1 MSVASTLYDK
11 QLVSDLI
18 SKVKGKSSLTALG
31 QQVPVAF
38 VGNKEFTFTMDK
50 DIDIVAENGAK
61 SHGGITMNPIT
72 IVPVKFEYGA
82 RISDEF
88 VYASDEQKVDYLTAF
103 NDGFAKKLAIG
114 LDLAAMHGVNPRT
127 KVLSSLVSTYSF
139 DQIVSNTVTYL
150 GSSSRADENIEA
162 AIALV
167 EGGDGDVTGMAISPT
182 MRAALASYT
191 KSTGE
196 KLYPDFAFG
205 GQPASLGG
213 QRLSINKT
221 VSQAVKA
228 TAEADAAIKD
238 HAIIGDFANMFK
250 WGYGKDITLEVIEY
264 GDPDNSGSD
273 LKGHNQ
279 VYLRGEAYLGWA
291 IFDAASF
298 ARVVV
303 SGAADGGSTNPI
315 GG

>member
-1 MSVASTLYDK
+1 MSVSAQLYDEN
-11 QLVSDLI
+11 LVTDLI
-18 SKVKGKSSLTALG
+18 SKVKGKSALVSLG

-38 VGNKEFTFTMDK
+38 SGNKEFTFTMDK

-72 IVPVKFEYGA
+72 IIPVKFEYGA

-88 VYASDEQKVDYLTAF
+88 KFASDEKQIAYLTAF
-103 NDGFAKKLAIG
+103 NDGFAKKLATG

-127 KVLSSLVSTYSF
+127 KVVSNLVSSKSF
-139 DQIVSNTVTYL
+139 DTLITNTVVL
-150 GSSSRADENIEA
+150 DASHPDASIES

-167 EGGDGDVTGMAISPT
+167 EGADGDVTGMAISPT
-182 MRAALASYT
+182 VRAELAAMART
-191 KSTGE
+191 TGE

-213 QRLSINKT
+213 QALAINKT

-228 TAEADAAIKD
+228 TSESAATIVD
-238 HAIIGDFANMFK
+238 QGIVGDFANMFK
-250 WGYGKDITLEVIEY
+250 WGYGKDISLEVIEY
-264 GDPDNSGSD
+264 GDPDNSGND
-273 LKGHNQ
+273 LKGYNQ
-279 VYLRGEAYLGWA
+279 IYLRGEAYLGWA
-291 IFDAASF
+291 IFDAAAF
-298 ARVVV
+298 ARIIP
-303 SGAADGGSTNPI
+303 SQNGGSVAPI

>member
-1 MSVASTLYDK
+1 MSVSAQLYDK
-11 QLVSDLI
+11 ELVKDLI

-31 QQVPVAF
+31 QQTPVSF
-38 VGNKEFTFTMDK
+38 VGNKEFTFTFDQ
-50 DIDIVAENGAK
+50 DIDIVAEGGAK
-61 SHGGITMNPIT
+61 SHGGITMEPIT

-88 VYASDEQKVDYLTAF
+88 MIASDEQKVDYLTAF
-103 NDGFAKKLAIG
+103 NDGFAKKLASG
-114 LDLAAMHGVNPRT
+114 LDLAAIHGVNPRS
-127 KVLSSLVSTYSF
+127 KVVSSIVSANSF
-139 DQIVSNTVTYL
+139 DTLVTNTVNYN
-150 GSSSRADENIEA
+150 GSTPDANIES

-167 EGGDGDVTGMAISPT
+167 EGGDGDVTGIAISPT
-182 MRAALASYT
+182 VRAALAAMT

-228 TAEADAAIKD
+228 TASGTAAIAD
-238 HAIIGDFANMFK
+238 QGIVGDFANMFK
-250 WGYGKDITLEVIEY
+250 WGYGQEISFEIIQY
-264 GDPDNSGSD
+264 GDPDNSGAD

-291 IFDAASF
+291 IFDPASF
-298 ARVVV
+298 ARIV
-303 SGAADGGSTNPI
+303 P
-315 GG
+315 

>member
-11 QLVSDLI
+11 QLITDLI
-18 SKVKGKSSLTALG
+18 SKVKGKSTLSALG
-31 QQVPVAF
+31 QQIPVAF
-38 VGNKEFTFTMDK
+38 TGNKEFTFTMDQ

-61 SHGGITMNPIT
+61 SHGGITMDPIT

-88 VYASDEQKVDYLTAF
+88 MFASDEQKVDYLTAF
-103 NDGFAKKLAIG
+103 NDGFAKKLAVG
-114 LDLAAMHGVNPRT
+114 LDLAAMHGVNPRS
-127 KVLSSLVSTYSF
+127 KVVSNMVSANSF
-139 DQIVSNTVTYL
+139 DTLVTNTVTYL
-150 GSSSRADENIEA
+150 GSSSTPDANIEA

-167 EGGDGDVTGMAISPT
+167 EGGDGDVTGIAISPT
-182 MRAALASYT
+182 VRSALAALT

-221 VSQAVKA
+221 ISQAVKA
-228 TAEADAAIKD
+228 TSSATAAIAD
-238 HAIIGDFANMFK
+238 QAIVGDFANMFK
-250 WGYGKDITLEVIEY
+250 WGYGKDISLEVIEY

-298 ARVVV
+298 ARIIPA
-303 SGAADGGSTNPI
+303 S
-315 GG
+315 

>member
-1 MSVASTLYDK
+1 MSVASTLYD
-11 QLVSDLI
+11 QRLVSDLV
-18 SKVKGKSSLTALG
+18 SKVKGKSTLAALG

-61 SHGGITMNPIT
+61 SHGGITMAPVT
-72 IVPVKFEYGA
+72 IIPVKFEYGA

-88 VYASDEQKVDYLTAF
+88 VYASQEEQINYLQAF
-103 NDGFAKKLAIG
+103 NDGFAKKLAEG
-114 LDLAAMHGVNPRT
+114 LDMAAMHGINPRT
-127 KVLSSLVSTYSF
+127 KVVSSLVSAKSF
-139 DQIVSNTVTYL
+139 DTLVSNTVTYL
-150 GSSSRADENIEA
+150 GSSSKADENIES

-167 EGGDGDVTGMAISPT
+167 EGGDGDVTGIAISPT
-182 MRAALASYT
+182 VRAALASYT
-191 KSTGE
+191 ASSGE

-213 QRLSINKT
+213 QALSINKT
-221 VSQAVKA
+221 ISTAVKA
-228 TAEADAAIKD
+228 SAEATAAIVD
-238 HAIIGDFANMFK
+238 HAIVGDFANMFK
-250 WGYGKDITLEVIEY
+250 WGYGKDVTFEVIEY

-291 IFDAASF
+291 IFNAASF
-298 ARVVV
+298 ARIVPA
-303 SGAADGGSTNPI
+303 S
-315 GG
+315 

>member
-1 MSVASTLYDK
+1 MSVASTLYDEH
-11 QLVSDLI
+11 LVTDLI
-18 SKVKGKSSLTALG
+18 NKVKGKSSLARLG

-61 SHGGITMNPIT
+61 SHGGISMSPIT

-88 VYASDEQKVDYLTAF
+88 VNASEEEQINYLKAF
-103 NDGFAKKLAIG
+103 NDGFAKKLAAG
-114 LDLAAMHGVNPRT
+114 FDMAAMHGINPRT
-127 KVLSSLVSTYSF
+127 KVVSSLVSTKSF
-139 DQIVSNTVTYL
+139 DTMVDNTVVYL
-150 GSSSRADENIEA
+150 NNSSKADANIEA

-182 MRAALASYT
+182 VRAALASYT
-191 KSTGE
+191 TAAGE

-205 GQPASLGG
+205 GQPSSLGG
-213 QRLSINKT
+213 MPLEINKT
-221 VSQAVKA
+221 VSQSVKA
-228 TAEADAAIKD
+228 TAEAEAAIKD
-238 HAIIGDFANMFK
+238 QAIIGDFANMFK
-250 WGYGKDITLEVIEY
+250 WGYAKEVSFEVIQY
-264 GDPDNSGSD
+264 GDPDNSGAD
-273 LKGHNQ
+273 LKGYNQ

-298 ARVVV
+298 ARIVP
-303 SGAADGGSTNPI
+303 SL
-315 GG
+315 